1 MDLLQLN
8 LIFPLH
14 LPFFPLS
21 NQEGSEVNS
30 EAKNNESSKEMA
42 DQEVVAVQADE
53 STSPAE
59 NLPLAEGGKK
69 DPRVRRQE
77 LLVSSGLAEVCGF
90 VWTSKLA
97 IVFEGFLVLFGCFA
111 SIMSSV

>member
-8 LIFPLH
+8 LI
-14 LPFFPLS
+14 FPLS

-69 DPRVRRQE
+69 DPHVRRQE

-90 VWTSKLA
+90 V
-97 IVFEGFLVLFGCFA
+97 
-111 SIMSSV
+111 